1 MDVGRAVPLVRLSVG
16 DVPDL
21 FGPILPYGVISLN
34 SHVCV
39 LAMGAAVS
47 MEAGS
52 LAPLVILAGCSIGFM
67 ALLGIGYALWQSFRV
82 RQEEDFQLPLMRF

>member
-1 MDVGRAVPLVRLSVG
+1 MPG
-16 DVPDL
+16 L

-34 SHVCV
+34 SPLFV

-67 ALLGIGYALWQSFRV
+67 ALLGIGYALWRSFRV
-82 RQEEDFQLPLMRF
+82 RQEEDIQLPLMRF